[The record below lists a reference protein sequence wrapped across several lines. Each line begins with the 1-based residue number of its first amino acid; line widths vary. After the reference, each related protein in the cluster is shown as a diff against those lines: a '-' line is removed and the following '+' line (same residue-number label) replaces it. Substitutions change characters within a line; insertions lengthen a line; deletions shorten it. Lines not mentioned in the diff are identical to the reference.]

1 MRPIAEV
8 LLADADPAAR
18 HALALLLRS
27 KLGLTRIAEAAD
39 GAALTRA
46 LAETEPDLLLLDW
59 SLPGRPD
66 PAVLRTQSGGPECRH
81 LVILSVDEAVA
92 AEAAALGAVFIY
104 KGSPAEQVLEQLRA
118 VVSAGLLPGQGIDE
132 RSA

>member
-1 MRPIAEV
+1 MRPIAAV
-8 LLADADPAAR
+8 LLADSDPASR

-39 GAALTRA
+39 GAALARA
-46 LAETEPDLLLLDW
+46 LAEAEPDLLLLDW
-59 SLPGRPD
+59 GLPGRPD
-66 PAVLRTQSGGPECRH
+66 PALLRALSGTGCGR
-81 LVILSVDEAVA
+81 LVILSVDTTVA

-118 VVSAGLLPGQGIDE
+118 LVTTGLSPGHGIE
-132 RSA
+132 EGPS